1 MRNFKKI
8 ILDFTIMRNILKILI
23 GTKGKQYFVK
33 DIDEDFHT
41 GEGVIAK
48 SDFLK
53 SEAVSSKGVKFAVVD
68 PTFSDLW
75 AQLHRG
81 PQVMIQKDIGLILA
95 RTGVN
100 GKSKVVDAGGG
111 SGSLCLSLAN
121 VCKEVTVYEIN
132 PEHYSVIAKNVKMFG
147 VKNLE
152 LKQANV
158 YDGIA
163 ETDLD
168 LITLDLPEPWQTLE
182 HCSKSLKSGGHLVI
196 YLPNLLQVKQ
206 FIDSCHKSSFKVV
219 ETIELIER
227 KWKIEGKIMRPE
239 FDMLG
244 HTGFLVF
251 CRKF

>member
-1 MRNFKKI
+1 
-8 ILDFTIMRNILKILI
+8 MRNIQKILA
-23 GTKGKQYFVK
+23 GPKGKKYFVK
-33 DIDEDFHT
+33 DIHEDFHT
-41 GEGVIAK
+41 GEGVISK
-48 SDFLK
+48 RDFRK

-75 AQLHRG
+75 TQLNRG

-147 VKNLE
+147 VKNLT

-158 YDGIA
+158 YDGIK
-163 ETDLD
+163 EKKLD
-168 LITLDLPEPWQTLE
+168 LITLDLPEPWNALE
-182 HCSKSLKSGGHLVI
+182 ACNGALRSGGHLVI

-206 FIDSCHKSSFKVV
+206 FIDSCFKSSFRVV
-219 ETIELIER
+219 DTIELIER
-227 KWKIEGKIMRPE
+227 KWKIQGKIMRPE
-239 FDMLG
+239 FEMLG

-251 CRKF
+251 CRKV